1 MMKKSTYDVCII
13 GGGVIGAAISREL
26 SRYQLTTITIEKNK
40 KVAMETSAGNSG
52 VIHGGF
58 DPTPGK
64 LTAKLNIEGHHL
76 YQTIFKE
83 ITIHYQQV
91 NSLVIAFNDE
101 EQKHLEMLYE
111 RGITNN
117 VDPKHLRLINQ
128 AEVHTLEP
136 NLSPDVQGALLCTS
150 SYVVDPVVLTQSLFS
165 NSIKNKQHLKLDHMV
180 TNIKYHADQNH
191 FEITTLHQEQKVT
204 YFAKYLINAAGHYCD
219 ILAAKAG
226 YPDYELV
233 TKRGEYRV
241 LEKSEGNLV
250 KNIIFMVPTIHG
262 KGVIVTPTL
271 NGHLLVGPTA
281 EDNIPKAETRLVTPA
296 MYEKIGQ
303 IGTKIV
309 PNLKMEKTCQ
319 TFAGS
324 RPIEPLSK
332 DFYLKPA
339 HDNPRFINVAG
350 TKSPGLSS
358 APAIAKY
365 ICHLLTAAGCELITN
380 PHFDPIQTEII
391 PTI

>member
-1 MMKKSTYDVCII
+1 MK
-13 GGGVIGAAISREL
+13 
-26 SRYQLTTITIEKNK
+26 KNK

-52 VIHGGF
+52 VIHEGF

-64 LTAKLNIEGHHL
+64 LTAKLNVERHHL

-83 ITIHYQQV
+83 LTIPYQQV

-101 EQKHLEMLYE
+101 EQKHLEMLYQ

-136 NLSPDVQGALLCTS
+136 NLSPEVQGALLCTS

-165 NSIKNKQHLKLDHMV
+165 NSIKNNQHLRLDHLV
-180 TNIKYHADQNH
+180 TNIQYHSDQKH
-191 FEITTLHQEQKVT
+191 FEITTLHQEQEVT

-241 LEKSEGNLV
+241 LEKKWGQLS
-250 KNIIFMVPTIHG
+250 KKYYFY
-262 KGVIVTPTL
+262 
-271 NGHLLVGPTA
+271 GP
-281 EDNIPKAETRLVTPA
+281 NNSWQRC
-296 MYEKIGQ
+296 YCC
-303 IGTKIV
+303 
-309 PNLKMEKTCQ
+309 PNV
-319 TFAGS
+319 
-324 RPIEPLSK
+324 RWPPLSWPNCGRQYSK
-332 DFYLKPA
+332 GRNAPC
-339 HDNPRFINVAG
+339 NTSNVW
-350 TKSPGLSS
+350 KNWS
-358 APAIAKY
+358 
-365 ICHLLTAAGCELITN
+365 N
-380 PHFDPIQTEII
+380 WN
-391 PTI
+391 